1 MTDMPE
7 LVHAVE
13 EAVELLASAH
23 AIASRKGAQTNW
35 PAFMANAEKCLAR
48 FNRSVHT
55 PRTYRLVGE
64 PDPSTPSEN

>member
-1 MTDMPE
+1 MTDMPN

-13 EAVELLASAH
+13 EAVELLCSAH

-48 FNRSVHT
+48 FGRSTAT
-55 PRTYRLVGE
+55 PRTYRLVGDN
-64 PDPSTPSEN
+64 DPSRPSEN